1 MRKFLF
7 LAVVAVSLVVTAAA
21 AAKTVTVTI
30 TASGYVPKSTTI
42 AVGDSVRFVNSGT
55 AAREVVFKTMTGV
68 TCTPNPIVLQ
78 PAQTATCKFAS
89 AGTYT
94 YSDPNVKGNTFKGTV
109 VVVTAA
115 PPAGTSVTL
124 LASSH
129 TVTYGGKVT
138 LSGKL
143 STHKQGVK
151 VDVLV
156 LACGTSAAKPV
167 VEVTTIAGGAYTA
180 QVKPLKNTV
189 YTVKV
194 VSTTNITSKPVTVK
208 VRPRLSLGRVAAH
221 HFVVRAYAARSF
233 AGKYARFQRY
243 NAALSRWVR
252 VRSVLLRPNTSGI
265 APTVI
270 SSRRFTSRIKAGRK
284 VRIVLGTAQ
293 VGSCYLA
300 GKSRTIR
307 S

>member
-78 PAQTATCKFAS
+78 PAQIATCKFAS

-94 YSDPNVKGNTFKGTV
+94 YSDPNVKGKTFKGT

-124 LASSH
+124 SVSSH

-194 VSTTNITSKPVTVK
+194 VSTTNITSTPVTVK
-208 VRPRLSLGRVAAH
+208 VRPRLGLGRVAAH
-221 HFVVRAYAARSF
+221 HFVVRAFAARSF

-252 VRSVLLRPNTSGI
+252 VRSVLLRPNTSGT

>member
-42 AVGDSVRFVNSGT
+42 AVGDSVRFVNNGT

-109 VVVTAA
+109 VVVTAT

-124 LASSH
+124 SVNRH
-129 TVTYGGKVT
+129 TVIYGSKVT

-143 STHKQGVK
+143 STHKSGVK
-151 VDVLV
+151 VNV
-156 LACGTSAAKPV
+156 LAQAYGESTAKLVTS
-167 VEVTTIAGGAYTA
+167 VTTIAGGAYTA
-180 QVKPLKNTV
+180 QVKPLKNTI

-194 VSTTNITSKPVTVK
+194 TSATSSPVTVK
-208 VRPRLSLGRVAAH
+208 VRPRLNLRRVSAH
-221 HFVVRAYAARSF
+221 HYLVRVYAARSF
-233 AGKYARFQRY
+233 AGKYASFQRY

-252 VRSVLLRPNTSGI
+252 VRSVLLRSNKSGI

-270 SSRRFTSRIKAGRK
+270 SSRTFTSRIKAGLK
-284 VRIVLGTAQ
+284 VRIVLGAAKL
-293 VGSCYLA
+293 GSGYLD
-300 GKSRTIR
+300 GKSPTIR

>member
-1 MRKFLF
+1 MRKLLL

-30 TASGYVPKSTTI
+30 TTSGYVPKSTTI
-42 AVGDSVRFVNSGT
+42 AAGDAVHFVNSDT
-55 AAREVVFKTMTGV
+55 AAHQVVFKTMTGV

-78 PAQTATCKFAS
+78 PTQTATCTFAS

-94 YSDPNVKGNTFKGTV
+94 YSDPNVKGKTFKGT

-124 LASSH
+124 SVSPQ
-129 TVTYGGKVT
+129 TVIYGSKVT
-138 LSGKL
+138 LSGTL
-143 STHKQGVK
+143 STHRQGETVNVLARACGESVAK
-151 VDVLV
+151 RVVDV
-156 LACGTSAAKPV
+156 
-167 VEVTTIAGGAYTA
+167 TTTAGGAYTA

-194 VSTTNITSKPVTVK
+194 KNTASSPVTVK

-221 HFVVRAYAARSF
+221 RYLVRAYAARSF
-233 AGKYARFQRY
+233 AGKYASFQRY
-243 NAALSRWVR
+243 KVALSRWVAIR
-252 VRSVLLRPNTSGI
+252 RVLLRPNTNGL

-270 SSRRFTSRIKAGRK
+270 SSRSFTSRIKAGLK

>member
-1 MRKFLF
+1 MRKLLL

-30 TASGYVPKSTTI
+30 TTSGYVPKSTTI
-42 AVGDSVRFVNSGT
+42 AAGDAVHFVNSGT
-55 AAREVVFKTMTGV
+55 VAHQVVFKTMTGV

-78 PAQTATCKFAS
+78 PTQTATCTFAS

-94 YSDPNVKGNTFKGTV
+94 YSDPNVKGKTFKGT

-124 LASSH
+124 SVSPH
-129 TVTYGGKVT
+129 TMIYGSKVT
-138 LSGKL
+138 LSGTL
-143 STHKQGVK
+143 STHRQGETVNVLARACGESVAK
-151 VDVLV
+151 RVVDV
-156 LACGTSAAKPV
+156 
-167 VEVTTIAGGAYTA
+167 TTTAGGAYTA

-194 VSTTNITSKPVTVK
+194 
-208 VRPRLSLGRVAAH
+208 RPRLSLGRVAAH
-221 HFVVRAYAARSF
+221 RYLVRAYAARSF
-233 AGKYARFQRY
+233 AGKYASFQRY
-243 NAALSRWVR
+243 KVALSRWVAIR
-252 VRSVLLRPNTSGI
+252 RVLLRPNANGL

-270 SSRRFTSRIKAGRK
+270 SSRSFTSRIKAGLK
-284 VRIVLGTAQ
+284 VRIVLGTAH